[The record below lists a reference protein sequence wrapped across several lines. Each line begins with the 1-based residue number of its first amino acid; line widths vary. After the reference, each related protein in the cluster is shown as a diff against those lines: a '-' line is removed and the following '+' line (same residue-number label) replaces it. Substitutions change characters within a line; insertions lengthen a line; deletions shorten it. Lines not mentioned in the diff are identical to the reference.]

1 MSSAVN
7 VWCWNCVGISDWCL
21 VAFVLTFFIF
31 LIYFLFGLL
40 HPKGAVQED
49 PSTALA
55 DSLVMDPVQSEAL
68 AFPHLAHVNGQRGST
83 PEGDSST
90 LLATTP
96 VAAPVRSKE
105 SSAEPFSDRVLKQ
118 QAVAEALASANMVD
132 SLDVQFAIKSLENG
146 SGDAST
152 PTLVSADTYSQ
163 DVARAVSSEVFG
175 ENGLDFLENAG
186 STNAIES
193 ELARQSLYQK
203 FDPYV
208 AETAPSRPLP
218 EPAFKRPFPPQSS
231 TANLDMIAAMQH
243 KRDAILRQQQQ
254 SQSTAE
260 TQPAQLCGIE
270 LAQTQTLDN
279 SIAPPMNG
287 GGGQHAV
294 VNGNGMGGEDDE
306 NENADEQPIP
316 TYPPGSLVS
325 LSTPPQRPVTLRT
338 KNAKMTSNSVHRT
351 LNRRSVPA
359 GVFAEGEHFKL
370 AMEDSQPSN
379 YSGLPDL
386 PPVWENVVAMYEGV
400 VQTLLA
406 KLKTFQE
413 ETAAAKQRE
422 ARAIADQEEMHRVFV
437 SLHERFETSKSV
449 ISTYKSNQEILQR
462 AYDELNAEFA
472 PQQQEMKRV
481 QAVNR
486 MVEMK
491 NRQLED
497 QLEKKKEEIA
507 EMAKIVDDLISGS
520 KEG

>member
-1 MSSAVN
+1 M
-7 VWCWNCVGISDWCL
+7 L
-21 VAFVLTFFIF
+21 E
-31 LIYFLFGLL
+31 
-40 HPKGAVQED
+40 GAVQED

-270 LAQTQTLDN
+270 LAQPNSRPDVVADRDAAANVKSTPKATPPITQPRHQTQTLDN